1 MIFSTKRPK
10 SPPMPPH
17 DQSSGHGVN
26 WDALP
31 DEVLVQQLKLGHEEA
46 LSVLVTRHQRRF
58 YSLAYRYLSRKQDA
72 EDIVQD
78 AFLRLW
84 KHPEVWQDDRST
96 RFTTWFYRIIVNLC
110 LDELRRK
117 KPMQIPEGWD
127 TADTSE
133 SQDTVLVLETRRQQA
148 LLEKAIAQLPER
160 QRTALNLCFYEDI
173 SNQEAADIMGVP
185 IKTLQSLLMRAKQN
199 LKENL
204 KDFV

>member
-1 MIFSTKRPK
+1 MIFPLKRSK
-10 SPPMPPH
+10 TTGDVTSVGGAGG
-17 DQSSGHGVN
+17 SVN
-26 WDALP
+26 WEVLP
-31 DEVLVQQLKLGHEEA
+31 DEVLMQQLKLGHEEA
-46 LSVLVTRHQRRF
+46 FAVLVSRHQKR
-58 YSLAYRYLSRKQDA
+58 YYNLAFRYLMRRQDA

-84 KHPEVWQDDRST
+84 KHPEVWHDDRST

-117 KPMQIPEGWD
+117 KPAQIPEGWD
-127 TADTSE
+127 AADTSE

-148 LLEKAIAQLPER
+148 LVEQAIQNLPER
-160 QRTALNLCFYEDI
+160 QRTALNLCFYENL

-204 KDFV
+204 KEFV

>member
-1 MIFSTKRPK
+1 MIFSSKRPK
-10 SPPMPPH
+10 SSKNIAS
-17 DQSSGHGVN
+17 DQASGHGVN

-46 LSVLVTRHQRRF
+46 LAVLVTRHQRRF
-58 YSLAYRYLSRKQDA
+58 YSLAFRYLARRQDA

-84 KHPEVWQDDRST
+84 KHPEAWQDDRST

-110 LDELRRK
+110 LDELRKK
-117 KPMQIPEGWD
+117 KPYQIPEGWD
-127 TADTSE
+127 TEDTSD
-133 SQDTVLVLETRRQQA
+133 SQNTVLVLETRRQQA
-148 LLEKAIAQLPER
+148 LLEQAIQQLPER

-199 LKENL
+199 LKESL